1 MNDTIKLQNG
11 AVLTWDEFCALPEK
25 EQNRITQELN
35 AQADKTWSIDVE
47 QSALPSGK
55 ELLPRIRAAA
65 ERNAIREED
74 LLAFIKVVHDVF
86 FPPQPMSATSTSSA
100 LPGKADRTNVGGAFM
115 KMSKA
120 VVTPAGEFPSMA
132 AAGRFYQ
139 VEGSRVRHWIK
150 GGKPGF
156 FYKNS

>member
-1 MNDTIKLQNG
+1 MNETIKLQNG

-25 EQNRITQELN
+25 EQNRITQQLN
-35 AQADKTWSIDVE
+35 SQIDKTWSIDVD
-47 QSALPSGK
+47 ANRLPTGK

-86 FPPQPMSATSTSSA
+86 FPPQPTLARVEPGE
-100 LPGKADRTNVGGAFM
+100 LPGKANRKNVGGAFM
-115 KMSKA
+115 QMSKA
-120 VVTPAGEFPSMA
+120 VITPAGEFDSMA

-139 VEGSRVRHWIK
+139 VEGSRIRSWIK
-150 GGKPGF
+150 SEKPGF
-156 FYKNS
+156 FYK